1 MKSRDCGAYLMVL
14 FGFVIFA
21 HERII
26 AKGPEAQ
33 NDERCQ
39 YEKDDDAK
47 HEVILFARKEFGQA
61 KLEDAKIGGSNGE
74 SEPDHS
80 QSSF

>member
-1 MKSRDCGAYLMVL
+1 MKSRDCSVYLMVV

-26 AKGPEAQ
+26 AKGPKAQ
-33 NDERCQ
+33 NDEWCQ

-47 HEVILFARKEFGQA
+47 HEVVLFARKEFGQTN
-61 KLEDAKIGGSNGE
+61 LEDAKIGGSDCE
-74 SEPDHS
+74 SKPDHS
-80 QSSF
+80 